1 MLHMD
6 GLARRYGRAV
16 EDWVEYVRTLRPA
29 IGKVEVIGTNA
40 LAPVGER
47 EAEIALRARAD
58 HQGVAFAFGHVGIF
72 FAARI
77 GFGLGQRRREGE
89 AARLVG
95 GAAREQAAGAAVR
108 DADFGARN
116 GKPGVERG
124 HPGERARTE
133 EHTSE
138 LQSQMRIAYA
148 V

>member
-1 MLHMD
+1 MPSPQSVSVKLKSPAARALTIRAWPSL
-6 GLARRYGRAV
+6 LAMSGFSSQL
-16 EDWVEYVRTLRPA
+16 EYP
-29 IGKVEVIGTNA
+29 
-40 LAPVGER
+40 
-47 EAEIALRARAD
+47 RAD

-116 GKPGVERG
+116 EIG
-124 HPGERARTE
+124 RASCRE
-133 EHTSE
+133 KVC
-138 LQSQMRIAYA
+138 QY